1 MMFLMTKLTIHECII
16 CVCDVHCC
24 ALCFAEFNHM
34 TFFLFTTQKSH
45 GLITATNFLLLIMFA
60 FFRLPEPIQLLLPK
74 DQRFI
79 LCGTAFRQ

>member
-45 GLITATNFLLLIMFA
+45 GLITATN
-60 FFRLPEPIQLLLPK
+60 LPSSDHVCIFQ
-74 DQRFI
+74 
-79 LCGTAFRQ
+79 AA